1 MIDFT
6 LIGTAATMPLPDR
19 ALSSAVLRCGGRTI
33 LFDCGEG
40 TQTAARKAHV
50 SLMKTDLIALTH
62 YHGDHIF
69 GLPGLMQSMNCLER
83 ADTLYITGP
92 DGLEENLAPILKLA
106 GELKYE
112 VKLIS
117 GTIQMNTLHPAWPN
131 TAVLTSFSTR
141 HRVTSCGYI
150 FKLARPSRFLPEK
163 AKEYGIPVKLW
174 KELQRGKDVSHNGS
188 IIKPCMVTGGP
199 RKGLRIVFSGDT
211 AVCDNLRDASRDAD
225 LLVCDATYAEDEQAE
240 LAEIY
245 GHSTFSQAAKLAK
258 ESGAQ
263 RLWLTHYS
271 QMIENPDEY
280 ILNARTYFP
289 DAECAYDGKTIRLIF
304 KD

>member
-40 TQTAARKAHV
+40 TQSAARKAHV

-69 GLPGLMQSMNCLER
+69 GLPGLLQSMNCLGR
-83 ADTLYITGP
+83 TDTLYITGP
-92 DGLEENLAPILKLA
+92 SGLDENLAPMLKLA
-106 GELKYE
+106 GELEYD

-117 GTIQMNTLHPAWPN
+117 GNLQMNALHHAWPKS
-131 TAVLTSFSTR
+131 AVLTPFSTK
-141 HRVTSCGYI
+141 HRVASCGYI
-150 FKLARPSRFLPEK
+150 FNLARPSRFLPEK
-163 AKEYGIPVKLW
+163 AIEYGIPMKLW
-174 KELQRGKDVSHNGS
+174 SELQSGNEITLNGS
-188 IIKPCMVTGGP
+188 TIKPCMVTGEP

-211 AVCDNLRDASRDAD
+211 SVCESLQDAARDAD
-225 LLVCDATYAEDEQAE
+225 LLVCDATYGEDDQAG

-245 GHSTFSQAAKLAK
+245 GHSTFSQAGKLAK
-258 ESGAQ
+258 EAGAHM
-263 RLWLTHYS
+263 LWLTHYS
-271 QMIENPDEY
+271 QMIKNTDEY
-280 ILNARTYFP
+280 IINARAYFP
-289 DAECAYDGKTIRLIF
+289 DAECGYDGKTLKLAF